1 MFDDQRLSIFDPKTY
16 GESREIALLKTNTDM
31 EKQPDTWTNAGNN
44 HGFTMM
50 CIVFGMFNHDLLCFF
65 VFFTDGVVDL
75 LYGLSA
81 TSRAAPRS
89 ALAWLG
95 SFPVGGPG
103 SIARERILGQRWT
116 LKDHPIF

>member
-1 MFDDQRLSIFDPKTY
+1 
-16 GESREIALLKTNTDM
+16 M
-31 EKQPDTWTNAGNN
+31 EHQPDTWTNAGNN

-50 CIVFGMFNHDLLCFF
+50 CIVFGMFNYDLLRFL
-65 VFFTDGVVDL
+65 VFFTGVVDL
-75 LYGLSA
+75 LYGLS
-81 TSRAAPRS
+81 TSNLALRS

-103 SIARERILGQRWT
+103 SIARERILGRRWT